1 MTETKPTQGAE
12 EQASA
17 VRENQTRPQS
27 KLRGS
32 YDFIVCGAGS
42 SGCVVASR
50 LAESPDV
57 SVLLLEA
64 GGSDDVPEVVEPGKW
79 RANFGSDRDWG
90 FAAVPNPDLGGRT
103 TRCSMGRVLGG
114 GSSINAMYWFQ
125 GHKEDW
131 NHFAEVTG
139 DPGWNYEAV
148 LNLYKRVEDW
158 HGVPDPQHRGSG
170 GPVYVQTAQNPSPLA
185 PALLDAA
192 ASIGI
197 PRFGSHNGAMMQGDG
212 GCALAELTIDNG
224 ERKSLFRAYVVPK
237 MHQPNLTVLSGALV
251 TRLLFE
257 NKRAIGV
264 EVLVDGESRTVYAS
278 SEIIL
283 SLGAIHTPKLLMQS
297 GIGDADELRKH
308 GLSVVQHLPGV
319 GKNLQDHPVL
329 DAAWEYAEH
338 PAPQNNLAE
347 AVLLWKSDVSL
358 KQPDLLVAQVE
369 ATRASPEIM
378 AQFNP
383 PPSFWGFKVAVLQP
397 KSRGQISLSGP
408 RPDQPVVIE
417 TGYLHEAEDLETA
430 LLGLE
435 LARSIG
441 NSAPLSRFVKRE
453 LMPAGKLAPK
463 EFARQGAMSFQHQT
477 CTAKMG
483 TDDLAVVNGQLRVYG
498 VQSLRIADGSVFP
511 RITRGGTMAPCVV
524 VGERAADLLKTAN
537 QV

>member
-1 MTETKPTQGAE
+1 
-12 EQASA
+12 
-17 VRENQTRPQS
+17 
-27 KLRGS
+27 
-32 YDFIVCGAGS
+32 
-42 SGCVVASR
+42 
-50 LAESPDV
+50 
-57 SVLLLEA
+57 
-64 GGSDDVPEVVEPGKW
+64 
-79 RANFGSDRDWG
+79 
-90 FAAVPNPDLGGRT
+90 
-103 TRCSMGRVLGG
+103 
-114 GSSINAMYWFQ
+114 
-125 GHKEDW
+125 
-131 NHFAEVTG
+131 
-139 DPGWNYEAV
+139 
-148 LNLYKRVEDW
+148 
-158 HGVPDPQHRGSG
+158 
-170 GPVYVQTAQNPSPLA
+170 
-185 PALLDAA
+185 
-192 ASIGI
+192 
-197 PRFGSHNGAMMQGDG
+197 
-212 GCALAELTIDNG
+212 
-224 ERKSLFRAYVVPK
+224 
-237 MHQPNLTVLSGALV
+237 V

-308 GLSVVQHLPGV
+308 GISVVQHLPGV

>member
-1 MTETKPTQGAE
+1 MTRKQITKGAKE
-12 EQASA
+12 RASA
-17 VRENQTRPQS
+17 SSDNQARPHF
-27 KLRGS
+27 KPGDS

-42 SGCVVASR
+42 SGCVVAAR

-64 GGSDDVPEVVEPGKW
+64 GGSDDVPEVLEPGKW
-79 RANFGSDRDWG
+79 RANFGSERDWG
-90 FAAVPNPDLGGRT
+90 FAAVPNPDLDGRT
-103 TRCSMGRVLGG
+103 TRCSMGKVLGG

-125 GHKEDW
+125 GHQDDW
-131 NHFAEVTG
+131 NHFADVTG
-139 DPGWNYEAV
+139 DPGWNYDAV
-148 LNLYKRVEDW
+148 LKLYRRIEDW
-158 HGVPDPQHRGSG
+158 NGLPDPHHRGNG
-170 GPVYVQTAQNPSPLA
+170 GPVHVQTAQHPSLLA

-197 PRFGSHNGAMMQGDG
+197 PTFGSHNGAMMRGDG
-212 GCALAELTIDNG
+212 GCALAELTIQNG
-224 ERKSLFRAYVVPK
+224 ERRSIFRSYVAPK
-237 MHQPNLTVLSGALV
+237 MHQPNLAVLSGALV

-257 NKRAIGV
+257 GNRAIGV
-264 EVLVDGESRTVYAS
+264 EVLVDGELRIAYAS
-278 SEIIL
+278 TEIIV
-283 SLGAIHTPKLLMQS
+283 SLGAIQTPKLLMQS

-308 GLSVVQHLPGV
+308 GISVVQNLPGV

-338 PAPQNNLAE
+338 PAAQNNLAE
-347 AVLLWKSDVSL
+347 AVLLWKSEVSL

-383 PPSFWGFKVAVLQP
+383 PPNFWGFKVAVLQP
-397 KSRGQISLSGP
+397 KSRGRISLSGP

-417 TGYLHEAEDLETA
+417 TGYMREAADLETA

-441 NSAPLSRFVKRE
+441 NSAALSRFARRE
-453 LMPAGKLAPK
+453 LMPAGKLDRK
-463 EFARQGAMSFQHQT
+463 VFARLGTMSFQHQT

-483 TDDLAVVNGQLRVYG
+483 IDDLAVVDGQLRVYG
-498 VQSLRIADGSVFP
+498 VQGLRIADGSVLP

-524 VGERAADLLKTAN
+524 IGERAADLVKTAN